1 MNYSNPAHQL
11 KGEPRNLRNLF
22 KTFEAV
28 TCLCGESSK
37 LTDAMCLCAVLV
49 LTAMAMAMED
59 SVTVS
64 MGDEMRGVFR
74 VIFLV
79 NADVRS
85 SSLYAFR
92 RRTRQDFMT
101 LKEQ

>member
-1 MNYSNPAHQL
+1 MGAC
-11 KGEPRNLRNLF
+11 PRV
-22 KTFEAV
+22 K
-28 TCLCGESSK
+28 
-37 LTDAMCLCAVLV
+37 CA
-49 LTAMAMAMED
+49 LTAMAMAMDD

-85 SSLYAFR
+85 FEVNQETEIHESGRHLSLNQPLCKR
-92 RRTRQDFMT
+92 ERQT
-101 LKEQ
+101 AN

>member
-1 MNYSNPAHQL
+1 MSLGFVDRERQADGTKQM
-11 KGEPRNLRNLF
+11 LR
-22 KTFEAV
+22 
-28 TCLCGESSK
+28 
-37 LTDAMCLCAVLV
+37 CLCAVLV
-49 LTAMAMAMED
+49 LTAMAMAMDD

-85 SSLYAFR
+85 LN
-92 RRTRQDFMT
+92 
-101 LKEQ
+101 LKVIGGKQEKILVR

>member
-1 MNYSNPAHQL
+1 MS
-11 KGEPRNLRNLF
+11 ER
-22 KTFEAV
+22 
-28 TCLCGESSK
+28 
-37 LTDAMCLCAVLV
+37 V
-49 LTAMAMAMED
+49 LTAMAMAMDD

-85 SSLYAFR
+85 FKKKKDAA
-92 RRTRQDFMT
+92 
-101 LKEQ
+101 

>member
-1 MNYSNPAHQL
+1 M
-11 KGEPRNLRNLF
+11 G
-22 KTFEAV
+22 
-28 TCLCGESSK
+28 LCPCVK
-37 LTDAMCLCAVLV
+37 CV
-49 LTAMAMAMED
+49 LTAMAMAMDD

-85 SSLYAFR
+85 FKIS
-92 RRTRQDFMT
+92 Q
-101 LKEQ
+101 

>member
-1 MNYSNPAHQL
+1 
-11 KGEPRNLRNLF
+11 
-22 KTFEAV
+22 
-28 TCLCGESSK
+28 
-37 LTDAMCLCAVLV
+37 
-49 LTAMAMAMED
+49 MAMAMED

-85 SSLYAFR
+85 SNLDLEGEQDKNYDLK
-92 RRTRQDFMT
+92 RTIIP
-101 LKEQ
+101 LKLKILASILALT

>member
-1 MNYSNPAHQL
+1 
-11 KGEPRNLRNLF
+11 
-22 KTFEAV
+22 
-28 TCLCGESSK
+28 
-37 LTDAMCLCAVLV
+37 
-49 LTAMAMAMED
+49 MAMAMDD

-85 SSLYAFR
+85 FKKKKKGCSVK
-92 RRTRQDFMT
+92 RTTPLD
-101 LKEQ
+101 LKTMIKHCQTQQSQSNTEF

>member
-1 MNYSNPAHQL
+1 M
-11 KGEPRNLRNLF
+11 LR
-22 KTFEAV
+22 
-28 TCLCGESSK
+28 
-37 LTDAMCLCAVLV
+37 CLCAVLV

-85 SSLYAFR
+85 SNLYAFG
-92 RRTRQDFMT
+92 RRTR
-101 LKEQ
+101 